1 MAILIIAEKPSVA
14 EDVARVLGA
23 NEKNPCYWHGTDI
36 FVTWAIGHL
45 LELQSP
51 EEYDDKY
58 RRWSLEHLPI
68 IPDEFVS
75 KPKSQSSR
83 KKQLKGILTILKKE
97 GIDEI
102 VNVCDAAREG
112 ELIFSE
118 IIKHSGTEVN
128 CTRMWL
134 QSMTAAAIQK
144 AYDERRPAAEYSGLR
159 DAAVARA
166 EADWLIGMSGSR
178 AITIRLPNER
188 DRSPYSVG
196 RVQTPTLAILV
207 DRELSHLS
215 HIPEPFWT
223 IKADLISDAAS
234 WTATWGRNSGKNP
247 ERITTSDELAE
258 VQAAL
263 EGEGACE
270 VMESKKERQ
279 EYSPLSFDLT
289 TLQRHGSNLWRWSAK
304 YTLDIAQ
311 TLYEE
316 YKLITYPRTD
326 SRHLPTDM
334 RDSIDELITE
344 LSKQDDYSEHCR
356 RLADDGLTNTAR
368 NFNDAKVSDH
378 YAVIPT
384 GNNPPANLPAPARQL
399 YDHITRRFLAS
410 FHPHATWL
418 DAKRVATKNEQILTA
433 KASTLEVAGWRAVIP
448 KPNSSPEGW
457 GVLAETP
464 CIGEIAAIEVQQKQT
479 KPAPRMKDA
488 GVLSAMENAGKIID
502 DEEFREAISEKG
514 LGTPATR
521 ADHIE
526 KLISHSYIER
536 LKSGGLRAT
545 AKGIRLI
552 EVLRRIP
559 VNWLSSPELT
569 GEMESRLSGVQQG
582 TFDSAEYM
590 MEINHKV
597 IAMVESVKG
606 YESDTLYPH
615 DQPLG
620 DCPVCDGKVYEGMLN
635 YHCQHNKRG
644 KGCPFAIWK
653 DSRGRYF
660 DIITATRFL
669 NDGKVDDL
677 HGFVNR
683 SSEEFTA
690 SIIRNEDHKLEF
702 LSQGPSKEELSAA
715 EELIGCPTCEGGSI
729 KVTDTH
735 WACDN
740 GACKSKPL
748 ARNICKREMQ
758 TDEALR
764 YFTEGETE
772 LIEDFISKR
781 GKPFTAKLVNR
792 GGRLKF
798 EFPPRQ
804 NNGRSNLPQ
813 YEVTEGVVGTYSQR
827 GSKVPIIESA
837 THFIAADN
845 DQGIELEIPR
855 TFAKR
860 ELLRDECKTLVE
872 QGKVGPLDDFISKK
886 GKPFSAILVL
896 NRSGNVKFRFD

>member
-1 MAILIIAEKPSVA
+1 MPILIIAEKPSVA

-23 NEKNPCYWHGTDI
+23 NEKNPSYWHGGGT
-36 FVTWAIGHL
+36 FVAWAIGHL

-68 IPDEFVS
+68 IPEEFVS
-75 KPKSQSSR
+75 KPKSQATR
-83 KKQLKGILTILKKE
+83 KKQLKAITNILKKE

-102 VNVCDAAREG
+102 INVCDAAREG
-112 ELIFSE
+112 ELIFWE
-118 IIKHSGTEVN
+118 IIKHTGTDID

-134 QSMTAAAIQK
+134 QSMTAGAIKK
-144 AYDERRPAAEYSGLR
+144 AFDERRPAAEYSGLR

-207 DRELSHLS
+207 DRELTHLA

-223 IKADLISDAAS
+223 IKADLTSGDAS
-234 WTATWGRNSGKNP
+234 WTAIWGRKSGKNP
-247 ERITTSDELAE
+247 DRIYSADELAV
-258 VQAAL
+258 VQSAL
-263 EGEGACE
+263 EDDGDCE
-270 VMESKKERQ
+270 VVESKKERQ
-279 EYSPLSFDLT
+279 EFSPLSFDLT
-289 TLQRHGSNLWRWSAK
+289 SLQRHASNIWRWSAK
-304 YTLDIAQ
+304 YTLEIAQ

-316 YKLITYPRTD
+316 YKLTTYPRTD
-326 SRHLPTDM
+326 SRHLPTEM
-334 RDSIDELITE
+334 RESINEIITDI
-344 LSKQDDYSEHCR
+344 SKQDDYSEHCR
-356 RLADDGLTNTAR
+356 NLVENGLSNASR
-368 NFNDAKVSDH
+368 NFNDGKVSDH
-378 YAVIPT
+378 FAVIPT
-384 GNNPPANLPAPARQL
+384 GNNPPANLQAPARQL
-399 YDHITRRFLAS
+399 YDHITRRFLSS

-418 DAKRVATKNEQILTA
+418 DTKRVATKNDQILTA
-433 KASTLEVAGWRAVIP
+433 KASTLEVEGWRAVIP
-448 KPNSSPEGW
+448 KTNTAPEGW
-457 GVLAETP
+457 GVLAAAQCAGT
-464 CIGEIAAIEVQQKQT
+464 IAAIEVQQKET
-479 KPAPRMKDA
+479 KPTPRMKDA

-502 DEEFREAISEKG
+502 DEEYREAISDKG

-521 ADHIE
+521 AEHIE
-526 KLISHSYIER
+526 NLIRHSYVER

-545 AKGIRLI
+545 PKGIRLI

-569 GEMESRLSGVQQG
+569 GEMESRLAGVQRG
-582 TFDSAEYM
+582 TFESEEYM
-590 MEINHKV
+590 QEINQKV
-597 IAMVESVKG
+597 ISMVALVKE
-606 YESDTLYPH
+606 YDSDELYPRNE
-615 DQPLG
+615 PLG
-620 DCPVCDGKVYEGMLN
+620 DCPICDGKVYEGMLN
-635 YHCQHNKRG
+635 YHCQNNHRG
-644 KGCPFAIWK
+644 KGCTFAIWK

-660 DIITATRFL
+660 DNLTATRFL

-690 SIIRNEDHKLEF
+690 SIIRNTDHKLDF
-702 LSQGPSKEELSAA
+702 VSQGPSKEELANS
-715 EELIGCPTCEGGSI
+715 EVLVGCPTCEGGSI
-729 KVTDTH
+729 RIADTH

-740 GACKSKPL
+740 EVCKSKPL
-748 ARNICKREMQ
+748 ARNICKRDMQ
-758 TDEALR
+758 SDEALR
-764 YFTEGETE
+764 YFSEGETE
-772 LIEDFISKR
+772 LIEDFTSKR
-781 GKPFTAKLVNR
+781 GKPFSAKLVNR

-798 EFPPRQ
+798 EFPPRN
-804 NNGRSNLPQ
+804 NNGHSNLPQ
-813 YEVTEGVVGTYSQR
+813 YEVAEGVVGTYSPR
-827 GSKVPIIESA
+827 GVKVSIIESA
-837 THFIAADN
+837 THFITADN

-872 QGKVGPLDDFISKK
+872 KGKVGPLDDFISKK

-896 NRSGNVKFRFD
+896 NRSGNVKFRFK

>member
-23 NEKNPCYWHGTDI
+23 NEKNPCYWHGEGV

-51 EEYDDKY
+51 EDYDDKY

-68 IPDEFVS
+68 IPDEFVF

-83 KKQLKGILTILKKE
+83 KKQLKAILTLLKKE
-97 GIDEI
+97 SIDEI

-112 ELIFSE
+112 ELIFWE
-118 IIKHSGTEVN
+118 IIEHAATEVD

-134 QSMTAAAIQK
+134 QSMTASAIQK

-159 DAAVARA
+159 DAAVVRA

-207 DRELSHLS
+207 DRELSHLA

-223 IKADLISDAAS
+223 IKAELISGKAS
-234 WTATWGRNSGKNP
+234 WTATWGRTSGKHP
-247 ERITTSDELAE
+247 GRITTADELAMAE
-258 VQAAL
+258 SAL
-263 EGEGACE
+263 RDDGECQ
-270 VMESKKERQ
+270 VVESNKERQ
-279 EYSPLSFDLT
+279 ESSPLSFDLT
-289 TLQRHGSNLWRWSAK
+289 TLQRHGSNLWGWSAK
-304 YTLDIAQ
+304 YTMEIAQ
-311 TLYEE
+311 SLYEE
-316 YKLITYPRTD
+316 YKLTTYPRTD

-334 RDSIDELITE
+334 RDSVNELITE
-344 LSKQDDYSEHCR
+344 LSKQDDYAEHCQ
-356 RLADDGLTNTAR
+356 RLTENGLANSAR
-368 NFNDAKVSDH
+368 NFDDAKVSDH

-384 GNNPPANLPAPARQL
+384 GNNPPANFPAPARQL

-410 FHPHATWL
+410 FHPHATWH
-418 DAKRVATKNEQILTA
+418 DAKRVATKNEQVLTA
-433 KASTLEVAGWRAVIP
+433 KASTLKVAGWRAVIP
-448 KPNSSPEGW
+448 KPNSAPEGW
-457 GVLAETP
+457 GVLVTTP
-464 CIGEIAAIEVQQKQT
+464 CEAEIVAIEVQQKET
-479 KPAPRMKDA
+479 KPTPRMKDA
-488 GVLSAMENAGKIID
+488 GVLSAMENAGRIID
-502 DEEFREAISEKG
+502 DEEFRDAISDKG

-521 ADHIE
+521 AEHIE
-526 KLISHSYIER
+526 NLIRHSYVER
-536 LKSGGLRAT
+536 LKVGGLRAT

-559 VNWLSSPELT
+559 IDWLSSPELT
-569 GEMESRLSGVQQG
+569 GEMESRLAGVQQG
-582 TFDSAEYM
+582 TFDGTEYRG
-590 MEINHKV
+590 EIKQKV
-597 IAMVESVKG
+597 IAMVDSLKD
-606 YESDTLYPH
+606 YDSDSLYPH
-615 DQPLG
+615 DRPLG
-620 DCPVCDGKVYEGMLN
+620 DCPICGGNVYEGMLN
-635 YHCQHNKRG
+635 YHCQDNKRG

-660 DIITATRFL
+660 DYATAARFL
-669 NDGKVDDL
+669 KEGKVDNL

-690 SIIRNEDHKLEF
+690 SIIRNDENKLEF
-702 LSQGPSKEELSAA
+702 VRQGPSKEELSKS
-715 EELIGCPTCEGGSI
+715 EVLLDCPTCESGSI
-729 KVTDTH
+729 RVTDTY

-740 GACKSKPL
+740 ETCKSRPL
-748 ARNICKREMQ
+748 ARSICKREMQ
-758 TDEALR
+758 TDEAVR
-764 YFTEGETE
+764 FFVEGETE
-772 LIEDFISKR
+772 LIDDFISKR
-781 GKPFTAKLVNR
+781 GKPFTAKLLNR
-792 GGRLKF
+792 GGRMKF
-798 EFPPRQ
+798 DFPPRK

-813 YEVTEGVVGTYSQR
+813 YEVAEGVVGTYSLR
-827 GSKVPIIESA
+827 GAKVPIVESA

-860 ELLRDECKTLVE
+860 ELLRDECKALVE
-872 QGKVGPLDDFISKK
+872 KGKVGPLDDFISKK
-886 GKPFSAILVL
+886 GKAFSATLVL
-896 NRSGNVKFRFD
+896 NSGGNVKFRFK